1 LSAETRRDF
10 AVVVP
15 AYNEVAN
22 IPDLVVEFQKLFK
35 DYELSGQI
43 ILVDDGSTDGT
54 GDEARRFA
62 GEWDNLKV
70 LSHRRNFGKSEAI
83 TTAAENTTAKYLIL
97 FDADLQH
104 SVHEVPRYLAKL
116 QEGYDIVTGR
126 KIGKYEK
133 STISRIYNWLSR
145 RMFNVPATD
154 LNSMKGF
161 RRVILEEVQ
170 LRHDWHRFFVVLAH
184 ARGFSIAEMD
194 ILLLPRRHG
203 ESKYSGWSRI
213 VNGLLDLVSVGFFLF
228 FSKKPMVLFGMTGL
242 ALAGLG
248 FALGLGTISLR
259 IFDVETPF
267 GLRPL
272 LYLVIMLEVLGFL
285 LFGIGFVAEQV
296 AQQQADIEYIKR
308 RLQRTP

>member
-35 DYELSGQI
+35 DYELSGQV